1 MAQEIERKFLVQG
14 DAWRE
19 GAQRVLI
26 RQGYLNADGAR
37 TVRVRTKG
45 ERAFVTIK
53 GPPAGISRAEYEY
66 EIPSADANE
75 MLDHLCMRPL
85 IEKWRHLVP
94 FAGMVWEVDEFLNEN
109 AGLIVAEIELRDA
122 AQQVE
127 LPAWAGQEV
136 TGDFRY
142 TNSNLVKRPFTT
154 WDETA

>member
-45 ERAFVTIK
+45 DHAYVTIK
-53 GPPAGISRAEYEY
+53 GPQVAFTRPEYEY
-66 EIPSADANE
+66 EIPSDDANE
-75 MLDHLCMRPL
+75 ILDHLCMRPL
-85 IEKWRHLVP
+85 IEKWRHLVH
-94 FAGMVWEVDEFLNEN
+94 FAGMLWEVDEFLNEN
-109 AGLIVAEIELRDA
+109 AGLIVAEVEMRDA
-122 AQQVE
+122 SQQVE
-127 LPAWAGQEV
+127 LPAWVGQEV

-142 TNSNLVKRPFTT
+142 TNSNLVKRPFATWNMTT
-154 WDETA
+154 

>member
-19 GAQRVLI
+19 GAQHVLI

-45 ERAFVTIK
+45 DHAYVTIK
-53 GPPAGISRAEYEY
+53 GPQVAYTRAEYEY
-66 EIPSADANE
+66 EIPFADADE
-75 MLDHLCMRPL
+75 ILDHLCMRPL
-85 IEKWRHLVP
+85 IEKRRHLVHH
-94 FAGMVWEVDEFLNEN
+94 AGMVWEVDEFLNEN
-109 AGLIVAEIELRDA
+109 AGLIVAEIEMQDA
-122 AQQVE
+122 SQHIE
-127 LPAWAGQEV
+127 LPAWVEQEV

-154 WDETA
+154 W